1 MSLTETCFYS
11 RLYGIW
17 SPACEHPRYNLNVSV
32 TGPTCSLILAIL
44 YFLNAHLC
52 PKNLIRP
59 KMFQSW
65 LNIWL
70 NISWYWLII
79 EFESHFWPMAIA
91 LRPKYGVLVS
101 KNILSLDHLDIF
113 DHFGH
118 LSVWVRK
125 KQGLPIF
132 FCLQRTANSN
142 IFISNIQHIR
152 QIE

>member
-1 MSLTETCFYS
+1 MF
-11 RLYGIW
+11 
-17 SPACEHPRYNLNVSV
+17 
-32 TGPTCSLILAIL
+32 ILVIIH
-44 YFLNAHLC
+44 FLNAHLC

-142 IFISNIQHIR
+142 IFISNIQYIR
-152 QIE
+152 QNRIDYSRLLAAFGRKRTFLQNHQGQQKKRQNYPFPAQ